1 MNQSL
6 IHMLTLPPSIR
17 RYDQVLGFLIV
28 ALTMIEMFVIPK
40 SYFVLGSVVSTSAMI
55 CVAFLLLNGV
65 RGLFKPSVRL
75 FVLALFV
82 AILLYLVFYAGNLGI
97 KAFPL
102 MGVSTASEQ
111 SIYGLFNKVSLPIL
125 IVVFIL
131 DAVGFESYFR
141 GNILTNLSQR
151 IGIGSVFAAAALD
164 AAIHFSTF
172 NPLFPA
178 TTFIADTVWGFY
190 YYKTRDLS
198 STIACHFVWDIM
210 IFVLIPIH

>member
-1 MNQSL
+1 
-6 IHMLTLPPSIR
+6 MLTLAPSSR
-17 RYDQVLGFLIV
+17 KYNQALGFLIV
-28 ALTMIEMFVIPK
+28 ALTMIEMFVIPR
-40 SYFVLGSVVSTSAMI
+40 SYFVLGSIVSTSAMI
-55 CVAFLLLNGV
+55 CVAYLLLSGI
-65 RGLFKPSVRL
+65 RELFRPSIRFL
-75 FVLALFV
+75 VLALIV
-82 AILLYLVFYAGNLGI
+82 AILLYLVFFAGNLGI

-111 SIYGLFNKVSLPIL
+111 SIYGLFNNVPLPIL

-141 GNILTNLSQR
+141 GNILNNLSQR

-178 TTFIADTVWGFY
+178 TTFVADTVWGFY

-198 STIACHFVWDIM
+198 STIACHFIWDIM